1 MRCRARFCRANDLKQ
16 GHARMCGKRREYN
29 SLVEYLDKELPEAWD
44 PMRQAV
50 LLVVRLL
57 AHMLHERQQT
67 GSAAGG

>member
-1 MRCRARFCRANDLKQ
+1 
-16 GHARMCGKRREYN
+16 MCGKRREYN